1 MSGTEAVFIKQERYP
16 IVDLTKDD
24 NTFELEPEIENIAT
38 SIRDNINSAL
48 NDTLEPFVS
57 QYNSRKQQ
65 YQTISSV
72 LKLLPEFQKL
82 VSENAELKLELNN
95 MKQMIK
101 EKNKITLEVKEK
113 NYNVTGSNNSIIKTS
128 HQNEDIKNTAMDTEE
143 ELVQTFY
150 KELQYNDSED
160 GSQKH
165 PEDDNEDSPFPY
177 NIDDSSVNYNEDEG
191 VNDDE
196 DDDSADEGDEEDEMK
211 HDEDDDSADEGD
223 EMKHDEDDDSADE
236 GDEVNHDEDDDDD
249 EDDDSA
255 DEGDE
260 EDEMKHDEDD
270 DSADEGD
277 EVNHDEDDED
287 EEEELYIVELEMNN
301 KTLQFYTNDDENGD
315 MYKILENDEIGDI
328 VGTFKN
334 GEAIFN
340 K

>member
-211 HDEDDDSADEGD
+211 HDEDDDSADEG
-223 EMKHDEDDDSADE
+223 
-236 GDEVNHDEDDDDD
+236 
-249 EDDDSA
+249 
-255 DEGDE
+255 
-260 EDEMKHDEDD
+260 
-270 DSADEGD
+270 
-277 EVNHDEDDED
+277 
-287 EEEELYIVELEMNN
+287 
-301 KTLQFYTNDDENGD
+301 
-315 MYKILENDEIGDI
+315 
-328 VGTFKN
+328 
-334 GEAIFN
+334 
-340 K
+340 